1 MASQRGNGVLVV
13 VALVLALV
21 ALVLLWPLVA
31 GAAPLVQAPV
41 AQPVTEPVT
50 GRLSAEAIVTLLAG
64 GLAIVLEVIPGLQ
77 KRWDCL
83 TWETKRFLWL
93 AGCVVLGLAPPV
105 LACLGRVFG
114 VVLPA
119 VSFVTTCDA
128 DGLARGG
135 QMAFTAFFASQTTHG
150 LSKVGVKAFNY
161 LRKNV

>member
-1 MASQRGNGVLVV
+1 MTTEGLIRVCKAVAVLL
-13 VALVLALV
+13 AVLALILLMPAVV
-21 ALVLLWPLVA
+21 AA
-31 GAAPLVQAPV
+31 GPVVQE
-41 AQPVTEPVT
+41 QPDPG
-50 GRLSAEAIVTLLAG
+50 GRLSPEAIVSLLAG
-64 GLAIVLEVIPGLQ
+64 GLAIVLEVVPGLQ
-77 KRWDCL
+77 KRWDSL

-93 AGCVVLGLAPPV
+93 AGCLIVGLSPPV

-150 LSKVGVKAFNY
+150 LSKVGVKAVKY
-161 LRKNV
+161 VRDNV